1 MTDKSKIS
9 GHILVVDDVEDN
21 QVILCRSLTR
31 AGFTTA
37 ACSSGVDAI
46 ASISTDPPDLM
57 MLDWMMPGLS
67 GLDVLRAV
75 RERYDANE
83 LPIIMCTARDESG
96 WIGQA
101 IEHGANDYVQK
112 PVNMAIA
119 IARITAQLERR
130 AALRALSAVN
140 RDLETALAQRTRA
153 LFDRSV
159 SSSMHALAASPSPPS
174 VDIAE
179 ILRLAA
185 WLKSPDAA
193 DAVLLNACA
202 DSLMSAARRLSA
214 TDEAA

>member
-1 MTDKSKIS
+1 MTDKTQIR
-9 GHILVVDDVEDN
+9 GHIMVVDDVEDN

-31 AGFTTA
+31 AGFTTVA
-37 ACSSGVDAI
+37 YSSGVDAI
-46 ASISTDPPDLM
+46 AAISTEPPDLM

-75 RERYDANE
+75 RERFDANE

-153 LFDRSV
+153 LFDKHV
-159 SSSMHALAASPSPPS
+159 DPATFALGASPLPLSA
-174 VDIAE
+174 DLAE

-193 DAVLLNACA
+193 DTVLLNACA

-214 TDEAA
+214 TNEAA